1 MKRIP
6 LFIFILLFNF
16 QLSAQ
21 LGNYSASGEVK
32 IVGQRT
38 SLTISTTSTEVKTE
52 NQAATSLVGSL
63 LSPIVDIFVKGAQEK
78 AKQNVAKFQ
87 SSFVVNA
94 SGSAFWA
101 DETHVNLPTLTIER
115 KVILKG
121 SSSETDA
128 MKITLTPELSPD
140 KTAFR
145 LVAKTLTFPY
155 SAAKTRGD
163 FDYIDISLDIKFKAL
178 IVDKTKYESKDLRA
192 TNVTIT
198 MVKAG
203 ATAIPSGTF
212 QSGWL
217 PLLPIP
223 TLEIETDVT
232 EKSIVTTESKGTKDA
247 KPVDDKMVATTTTL
261 KKKAKDVQRLITN
274 AGNYEFEVTVNQSNP
289 YKSKAEN
296 KQKMIE
302 ASSDGTSTL
311 FKTLIEALFKK
322 KEKEEEEQ

>member
-1 MKRIP
+1 MKRTP
-6 LFIFILLFNF
+6 FVFILLLNL
-16 QLSAQ
+16 QLFAQ
-21 LGNYSASGEVK
+21 LGNYNSNGVVK

-38 SLTISTTSTEVKTE
+38 SLAITTTNTEVKTE

-63 LSPIVDIFVKGAQEK
+63 LSPVVDVFVKGAQEK

-87 SSFVVNA
+87 SSFIVNA
-94 SGSAFWA
+94 SGSEFWA

-115 KVILKG
+115 KIILKG
-121 SSSETDA
+121 ASSETDA

-145 LVAKTLTFPY
+145 LVAKTLNFSY
-155 SAAKTRGD
+155 SAAKTKGD

-203 ATAIPSGTF
+203 ATSIPSGTF

-232 EKSIVTTESKGTKDA
+232 EKSTVTTESKGTKEA
-247 KPVDDKMVATTTTL
+247 KTVDDKMVITTTTL
-261 KKKAKDVQRLITN
+261 KKKAKDVQRLITK
-274 AGNYEFEVTVNQSNP
+274 AGNYEFEVSVNQSNP
-289 YKSKAEN
+289 YKYKAEN
-296 KQKMIE
+296 KQKLIE
-302 ASSDGTSTL
+302 ASSEGTTTL
-311 FKTLIEALFKK
+311 LKTLIEALFKK
-322 KEKEEEEQ
+322 EEKKEEEQ